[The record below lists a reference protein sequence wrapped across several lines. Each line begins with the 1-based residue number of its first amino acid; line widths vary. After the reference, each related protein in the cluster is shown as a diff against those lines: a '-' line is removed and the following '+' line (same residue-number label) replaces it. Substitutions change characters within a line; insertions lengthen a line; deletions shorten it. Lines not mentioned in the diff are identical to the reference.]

1 MFEYLEEAYQT
12 RCPWMCML
20 KVEPRYDPVRSDPR
34 FIYLLERM
42 HLN

>member
-1 MFEYLEEAYQT
+1 
-12 RCPWMCML
+12 MCML